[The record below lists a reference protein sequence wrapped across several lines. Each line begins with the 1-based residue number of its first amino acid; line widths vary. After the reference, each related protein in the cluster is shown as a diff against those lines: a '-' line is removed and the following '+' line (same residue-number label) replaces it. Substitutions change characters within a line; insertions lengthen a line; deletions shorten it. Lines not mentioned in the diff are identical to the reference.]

1 MDWLPPDIRLSNKW
15 TEIVEFCDWDEEA
28 AALLVEQVR
37 AGLPPN
43 PPAHI
48 VSLIKEISVL
58 LERREGKQQV
68 GEA

>member
-1 MDWLPPDIRLSNKW
+1 MDWLPPDIRLSSKW

-43 PPAHI
+43 PPSHI
-48 VSLIKEISVL
+48 VKLIKEITVL
-58 LERREGKQQV
+58 LERRESVQQV

>member
-1 MDWLPPDIRLSNKW
+1 MDWLPPDIRLSSKW

-48 VSLIKEISVL
+48 VSLIKEIAVL
-58 LERREGKQQV
+58 LERREATQQV